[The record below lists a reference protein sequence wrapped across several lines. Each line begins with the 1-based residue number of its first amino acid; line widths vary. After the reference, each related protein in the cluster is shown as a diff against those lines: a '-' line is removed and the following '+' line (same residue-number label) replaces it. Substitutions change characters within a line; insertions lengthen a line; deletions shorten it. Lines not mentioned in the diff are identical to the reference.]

1 MIAFVGVMVGQ
12 NIVQGWLREFG
23 KNEVTGI
30 AVGALD
36 VFNLTQPRVHSSG
49 WYVDASLPG
58 LDRHIAGSHHLLVVF
73 VHFAWLRCRDVCQ
86 LLYKPG
92 ALLCGAKPGTVC
104 LGLSSL

>member
-23 KNEVTGI
+23 K

-36 VFNLTQPRVHSSG
+36 VFNLREPRVHSSG

-58 LDRHIAGSHHLLVVF
+58 LDRHTAGSHHLLVVY

-92 ALLCGAKPGTVC
+92 TLLCGAKPGTVC